1 MVREDEHQ
9 EGNAKITRPAHDAW
23 GIKKII
29 FTFCDDF
36 LLKVVELPWSRE
48 ERWRRHLLN
57 IYETIGVQESKVVR
71 ALLAR

>member
-1 MVREDEHQ
+1 MQ
-9 EGNAKITRPAHDAW
+9 ITRPAHDAW

-48 ERWRRHLLN
+48 ERWRRHLLS
-57 IYETIGVQESKVVR
+57 IYEAIGVQESKVVR
-71 ALLAR
+71 SLLAR